1 MSIERRFWTHTLL
14 IGMAERAAA
23 DGWADLDAVAE
34 QPYCLLAANR
44 YLDSAAAILLEGEP
58 GVDPRGTDPRL
69 QAVRAARQALKAAVP
84 AHPAAAFD
92 PDRPG
97 YGVRRLPGDT
107 RRGGN
112 GQPGLACAR

>member
-1 MSIERRFWTHTLL
+1 
-14 IGMAERAAA
+14 MAERAAA

-69 QAVRAARQALKAAVP
+69 QAVRTARQALKAPQFQLIPPPPLTLTDQATESVAYRVTP
-84 AHPAAAFD
+84 VASA
-92 PDRPG
+92 
-97 YGVRRLPGDT
+97 T
-107 RRGGN
+107 GN
-112 GQPGLACAR
+112 PVLHSPR